1 MKVLE
6 ILKEQYN
13 MLSKDIDGVWIDPEK
28 IDEAIKELE
37 EYESDMDSYLDY
49 TTGSRCTKSFN
60 SCLGSIKI
68 AYGKE
73 LEKIVK
79 EHSEDRLA
87 ELEEKKM
94 NDLIESIKTTS
105 EYSKYIQAKKDLK
118 DVLKGGKDY
127 HSCSFMDI
135 SIRDDRFE
143 ARKKELIECIG
154 IFILYKIEEV
164 NG

>member
-1 MKVLE
+1 MKAIN
-6 ILKEQYN
+6 ILKN
-13 MLSKDIDGVWIDPEK
+13 HI
-28 IDEAIKELE
+28 
-37 EYESDMDSYLDY
+37 LD
-49 TTGSRCTKSFN
+49 
-60 SCLGSIKI
+60 
-68 AYGKE
+68 
-73 LEKIVK
+73 LEKMVLVFDEYAMYKSRDESKKAMQELTQVIG
-79 EHSEDRLA
+79 

-94 NDLIESIKTTS
+94 NTLIESIKTTS

-154 IFILYKIEEV
+154 IFILNEIEEL

>member
-1 MKVLE
+1 MKAIE
-6 ILKEQYN
+6 ILKDIEESKWCGVKPTLSNYN
-13 MLSKDIDGVWIDPEK
+13 LEDIK
-28 IDEAIKELE
+28 KAIKELE
-37 EYESDMDSYLDY
+37 ELE
-49 TTGSRCTKSFN
+49 TK
-60 SCLGSIKI
+60 
-68 AYGKE
+68 
-73 LEKIVK
+73 
-79 EHSEDRLA
+79 DRLA

-154 IFILYKIEEV
+154 IFILNKIEEV

>member
-1 MKVLE
+1 
-6 ILKEQYN
+6 
-13 MLSKDIDGVWIDPEK
+13 
-28 IDEAIKELE
+28 
-37 EYESDMDSYLDY
+37 
-49 TTGSRCTKSFN
+49 
-60 SCLGSIKI
+60 
-68 AYGKE
+68 
-73 LEKIVK
+73 
-79 EHSEDRLA
+79 
-87 ELEEKKM
+87 M

-154 IFILYKIEEV
+154 TFILNKIEDEELKDDK
-164 NG
+164 